1 MGFKITTDKKR
12 KKSSASS
19 TADLDG
25 IIRASDMEAIR
36 GMIHGPKRN
45 PHSRNIQEKYPL
57 PSGSRMKPINM
68 TPYKKRKK
76 GSK

>member
-1 MGFKITTDKKR
+1 MGFKITTHGKR
-12 KKSSASS
+12 KKPLASS
-19 TADLDG
+19 TTDIDG
-25 IIRASDMEAIR
+25 IIRHLER
-36 GMIHGPKRN
+36 GIGGAKRN
-45 PHSRNIQEKYPL
+45 PHSRSIQEKYPL